1 MSTSLEKAKN
11 RLDRIIDKAR
21 VDLYKPVQVAEVLRK
36 SREDE
41 SLNISDLDSYRNPSV
56 KWRDTVTMKLTG
68 KRSSSSARYQHDLWN
83 DTAMPP
89 TILEVLDRENKD
101 TGGAVERYVYMRYQ
115 ERQGMV
121 TRAIVSVEKATAQD
135 FQLRGLLEAFVAQPG
150 IRRSVDK
157 AYEIVV
163 HSLFETLVVALEATV
178 KVRVP
183 ETSRGLIEEF
193 PDLSRVLLGLS
204 PGSLQFE
211 QPAHIYRVGVTN
223 AADRGLDMWSN
234 FGPAIQVKHLTL
246 SERLAEEVVDKVE
259 SDHIVIVCRDID
271 AKTIETITKQ
281 IGWGNRVR
289 GIVRESELIHWYE
302 LCLRGRFADRLATP
316 LLDGLRTG
324 FEAEFPQS
332 ANIADFLAERG
343 YLDLDPTEL
352 WLTESEKM

>member
-36 SREDE
+36 SREGE

-56 KWRDTVTMKLTG
+56 KWRDAVTMKLTG

-89 TILEVLDRENKD
+89 TILEILDKENK
-101 TGGAVERYVYMRYQ
+101 E
-115 ERQGMV
+115 
-121 TRAIVSVEKATAQD
+121 TR
-135 FQLRGLLEAFVAQPG
+135 G
-150 IRRSVDK
+150 VDK

-178 KVRVP
+178 KVRIP

-193 PDLSRVLLGLS
+193 PDLLRVLLGLS
-204 PGSLQFE
+204 PESLQFE

-246 SERLAEEVVDKVE
+246 SERLAEEIVDKVE

-316 LLDGLRTG
+316 LLDRLRTG

-332 ANIADFLAERG
+332 VNIADFLAERG

-352 WLTESEKM
+352 WLTEPEKM